1 MQDEEMKRVDKE
13 KLLGL
18 LDGYQGEMTKTLQQL
33 IQIPSV
39 EAEAAPGAPFG
50 PAMAKALEFVLE
62 TGKALGLKAKSVD
75 GYAGHLELGEG
86 DDVIGVLVHLDVVPA
101 GNDWTYPAF
110 GGEIHDGKLYGRGT
124 LDDKGP
130 AVAALYGLKAI
141 KESGIKLD
149 KRIRLIFGTDEESGW
164 LDMQYYFEREEK
176 PRQGFSPDAMFPIIH
191 AEKGST
197 TFQIGAQFA
206 EATGASVVSFQSGE
220 RTNIVPDRATAVVAG
235 IAAAEIEAALATF
248 SALPGASINF
258 AAGEQGIVVTAKGV
272 SAHGA
277 MPEEGV
283 NAAVELATFLARL
296 SLPADQLHLL
306 QFMRDHLRGQ
316 YNGQGLGIGL
326 KDEVSGLLTANL
338 GIVRWEN
345 GTAELAINTRFP
357 ISYTGEQVHGGAKQV
372 AEAAGFTYTIV
383 STGKPHH
390 VAKDSPVVKVL
401 QQVYQEETGQ
411 EPTAYAI
418 GGGTYAKLMPEAVAF
433 GPVFPGQPELA
444 HQRDEHIS
452 LEDLM
457 RCARI
462 YTLAMVGLAN
472 A

>member
-1 MQDEEMKRVDKE
+1 MDKE
-13 KLLGL
+13 RLLGI
-18 LDGYQGEMTKTLQQL
+18 LDGYGDEMIKTLQQV

-39 EAEAAPGAPFG
+39 ETEAEPGAPFG
-50 PAMAKALEFVLE
+50 PELARALEFMVE
-62 TGKALGLKAKSVD
+62 AGRALGLTAKNVD
-75 GYAGHLELGEG
+75 GYAGHVEVGEG
-86 DDVIGVLVHLDVVPA
+86 DDLIGVLVHLDVVPA
-101 GNDWTYPAF
+101 GSDWTYPAF
-110 GGEIHDGKLYGRGT
+110 GGEIHDGELYGRGT

-164 LDMQYYFEREEK
+164 LDLPYYFEREEK
-176 PRQGFSPDAMFPIIH
+176 PRQGFSPDAMFPIIN

-197 TFQIGAQFA
+197 TFKIGASFA
-206 EATGASVVSFQSGE
+206 PTSGARVVSFQSGE

-235 IAAAEIEAALATF
+235 VGEEAIQAALSGF
-248 SALPGASINF
+248 SALPGASVSF
-258 AAGEQGIVVTAKGV
+258 EAGERGIVITAKGV

-283 NAAVELATFLARL
+283 NAAVELATFLAM
-296 SLPADQLHLL
+296 LPLPVDQLQFV
-306 QFMRDHLRGQ
+306 QFMRDRLRNQ

-326 KDEVSGLLTANL
+326 RDEISGLLTANL

-345 GTAELAINTRFP
+345 DVAELAINTRFP
-357 ISYTGEQVHGGAKQV
+357 VSFVGEQVHAGARQV
-372 AEAAGFTYTIV
+372 VEAAGFTYTVI

-411 EPTAYAI
+411 EPTAFAI
-418 GGGTYAKLMPEAVAF
+418 GGGTYAKMMPEAVAF
-433 GPVFPGQPELA
+433 GPVFPGEPELA
-444 HQRDEHIS
+444 HQKDEHIS
-452 LEDLM
+452 LGNLM

-462 YTLAMVGLAN
+462 YVLAMVGLAN
-472 A
+472 S

>member
-1 MQDEEMKRVDKE
+1 MDKQ
-13 KLLGL
+13 KLLGI
-18 LDGYQGEMTKTLQQL
+18 LDSYRDEMTKTLQQV

-39 EAEAAPGAPFG
+39 ETDAEPGAPFG
-50 PAMAKALEFVLE
+50 LEMGRALEFMLE
-62 TGKALGLKAKSVD
+62 TGHALGLKAKNVD
-75 GYAGHLELGEG
+75 GYAGHVELGEG
-86 DDVIGVLVHLDVVPA
+86 DDLIGVLVHLDVVPA

-176 PRQGFSPDAMFPIIH
+176 PRRGFSPDAMFPIIH

-197 TFQIGAQFA
+197 TFKIGARFA
-206 EATGASVVSFQSGE
+206 AASGARLVSFQSGE

-235 IAAAEIEAALATF
+235 VAAEAIQASLSTF
-248 SALPGASINF
+248 SALPGSSINF
-258 AAGEQGIVVTAKGV
+258 AAGEHEIVITAKGV

-283 NAAVELATFLARL
+283 NAALELATFLAT
-296 SLPADQLHLL
+296 LPLPEDQLKLV
-306 QFMRDHLRGQ
+306 QFMRDHLRSQ
-316 YNGQGLGIGL
+316 HNGQGLGIGFS
-326 KDEVSGLLTANL
+326 DEVSGLLTANL
-338 GIVRWEN
+338 GIVHWEN
-345 GTAELAINTRFP
+345 DAAELSVNTRFP
-357 ISYTGEQVHGGAKQV
+357 ISYTGEQVHDGARQV
-372 AEAAGFTYTIV
+372 VEKAGFTYAIV

-401 QQVYQEETGQ
+401 QRVYQEETGQ
-411 EPTAYAI
+411 EPTAFAI
-418 GGGTYAKLMPEAVAF
+418 GGGTYAKMMPEAVAF
-433 GPVFPGQPELA
+433 GPVFPGEPELA
-444 HQRDEHIS
+444 HQKDEHIN
-452 LEDLM
+452 LENLL

-462 YTLAMVGLAN
+462 YVLAMVGLAN
-472 A
+472 E